1 MMEFAMRLAPLL
13 LALPLLG
20 AAPAPAPTTVTIA
33 MSNFRFEP
41 AVIRLKRG
49 QPYVLHFVNRSK
61 GGHNFI
67 APKFF
72 QATRSGVDAVEVPG
86 NSAIDFS
93 IVAPVPGRYK
103 VKCGHFMHGAMGM
116 KGEVLV
122 E

>member
-1 MMEFAMRLAPLL
+1 MRLALLL

-33 MSNFRFEP
+33 MSNFRFDP
-41 AVIRLKRG
+41 AVIRLQHG
-49 QPYVLHFVNRSK
+49 QSYVLHFVNQSK

-67 APKFF
+67 APDFF
-72 QATRSGVDAVEVPG
+72 RAAGSGKDTVEVAG
-86 NSAIDFS
+86 NSAVDVSVI
-93 IVAPVPGRYK
+93 APAPGRYGA
-103 VKCGHFMHGAMGM
+103 KCGHFMHSVMGM